1 MRFFSPIFLRTIE
14 LNYIK
19 HALKNWASP
28 IHTPV
33 CYRGIVKFV
42 PIRVENLNVSTKI
55 FEANY
60 MGCQLPYL
68 EFDSLRDSNLGYSFK
83 EDGTYEPTTKADR
96 YFAIYEGHG
105 IENIELPDIVQNSD
119 ILLTSQMY
127 KRYRGV
133 FNLST
138 VEYLS

>member
-1 MRFFSPIFLRTIE
+1 MRFFSPIFLRSIE

-19 HALKNWASP
+19 HALNKWASP

-60 MGCQLPYL
+60 MGHALPYL
-68 EFDSLRDSNLGYSFK
+68 EFDSLRNSILIDSFK
-83 EDGTYEPTTKADR
+83 EDGTYEPTTLSHR
-96 YFAIYEGHG
+96 YFATYGDHR
-105 IENIELPDIVQNSD
+105 IENIQLPDTVQNGD
-119 ILLTSQMY
+119 ILLTSLVY
-127 KRYRGV
+127 KQYNKLRETS
-133 FNLST
+133 ST
-138 VEYLS
+138 